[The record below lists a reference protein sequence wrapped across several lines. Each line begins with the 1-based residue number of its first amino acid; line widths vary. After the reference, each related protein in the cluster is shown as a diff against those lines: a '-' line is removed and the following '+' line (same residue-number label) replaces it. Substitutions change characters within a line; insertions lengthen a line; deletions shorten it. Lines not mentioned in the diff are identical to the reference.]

1 MGAGVAKLYKEVMN
15 GARFLVVIATADVI
29 PGEAIQPTFE
39 RTGLLRRFAPRNDG
53 GSAAGE
59 Q

>member
-15 GARFLVVIATADVI
+15 GARFLVVIAREGTQSAD
-29 PGEAIQPTFE
+29 A
-39 RTGLLRRFAPRNDG
+39 RTNWIASSLR
-53 GSAAGE
+53 SS